1 MSKLVL
7 THQGITLRSY
17 PLAMNEIRIGHKAEN
32 DIQVD
37 DAAVSG
43 YHARIVRSQ
52 ASYLD
57 DHEDFFIEDLGSTNG
72 TLINNASLSGQHL
85 LKNGDVIRIGQHQF
99 HYDTEQGVDL
109 DTTAIYLP
117 D

>member
-1 MSKLVL
+1 MAKLVL
-7 THQGITLRSY
+7 THEGITLRSY
-17 PLAMNEIRIGHKAEN
+17 PLDKDKVTIGRKADN

-43 YHARIVRSQ
+43 HHAVIVRSGD
-52 ASYLD
+52 SYLD

-72 TLINNASLSGQHL
+72 TIVNSAQLTSQHL
-85 LKNGDVIRIGQHQF
+85 LKHGEVIRLGQHQF
-99 HYDTEQGVDL
+99 HYDTEQGHDL
-109 DTTAIYLP
+109 ETTAIYLP

>member
-17 PLAMNEIRIGHKAEN
+17 PLDKDEVSIGRKAEN

-43 YHARIVRSQ
+43 HHASITRSRD
-52 ASYLD
+52 SYLD
-57 DHEDFFIEDLGSTNG
+57 DHEDFFIEDAGSTNG
-72 TLINNASLSGQHL
+72 TIVNSAQLTGQHL

-99 HYDTEQGVDL
+99 QYDTEQGVDL
-109 DTTAIYLP
+109 ETTAIYLP

>member
-7 THQGITLRSY
+7 THEGITLRSY
-17 PLAMNEIRIGHKAEN
+17 PLEKDEVSIGRKADN
-32 DIQVD
+32 DIQID
-37 DAAVSG
+37 DAAISG
-43 YHARIVRSQ
+43 HHARIVRSQ
-52 ASYLD
+52 DSYLE
-57 DHEDFFIEDLGSTNG
+57 DHEDFFIEDAGSTNG
-72 TLINNASLSGQHL
+72 TIVNSTQLTGQYL

-109 DTTAIYLP
+109 ETTAIYLP